1 MSDLAA
7 ILRKNPNLASLSD
20 AEANALIAR
29 CRDVSYGAGDLVLR
43 EGDAGESMVLLAE
56 GTVLVKKGE
65 TTLAELG
72 PGATIGEM
80 ALLDPAP
87 RSATVVAKGKVR
99 ALELDREQLWSLLA
113 TGDTAAVKALQGLS
127 ATVCSRLGDVNRLV
141 QEEVIRPRGN
151 AFSRLWTKL
160 RGK

>member
-7 ILRKNPNLASLSD
+7 VLRKNPNLSHLSD
-20 AEANALIAR
+20 DEANSLIAR
-29 CRDVSYGAGDLVLR
+29 CRDVTFSNGESVLT
-43 EGDAGESMVLLAE
+43 EGDPGESMVLLAE
-56 GTVLVKKGE
+56 GKVLVKRGA

-87 RSATVVAKGKVR
+87 RSASVVAKGPVR

-113 TGDTAAVKALQGLS
+113 TGDSAAVKTLQGLS
-127 ATVCSRLGDVNRLV
+127 ATVCARLGGVNTLV
-141 QEEVIRPRGN
+141 QEEVMRPQGN
-151 AFSRLWTKL
+151 AFGRLWKKL
-160 RGK
+160 RKK